1 MQTRD
6 ESFPGRR
13 QCLQQAVA
21 MGGTGVLVEFAAGQ
35 GDAQHAQP
43 DPAVSAD
50 DRTHQGY
57 RLTEHIRTYYDTAR
71 S

>member
-1 MQTRD
+1 
-6 ESFPGRR
+6 
-13 QCLQQAVA
+13 
-21 MGGTGVLVEFAAGQ
+21 MGGTGVLVVFAAGQ